1 MRHSYSTLIH
11 RLNIWPAIVLL
22 SGTFI
27 FLTAALTIV
36 FITTALAT
44 APAYA
49 EEDAAESEA
58 EDVQPETATIDP
70 QYLQMQAFAKQLDPA
85 ELSWLGDDDKA
96 FIALYRPA
104 LKPSQMAVVLLPDSL
119 HKLVQ
124 YNILR
129 ELYTE
134 LPEKDWST
142 LHIALPA
149 LIEKPAMA
157 ADINEVTDV
166 DSNTAPADNTNSEE
180 AETAQDEAV
189 EESSFADR
197 EKALG
202 ESALARIDLGTKFL
216 LENDAKA
223 ITLVAENLT
232 AKWAITAAIQ
242 QKDNT
247 SGLVLWQV
255 DDAQLDEK
263 LLKELAESRITLL
276 DIVDQ
281 NMHSKAK
288 AQRIRRFKMAGF
300 EDDYRLITS
309 PYGRAGIEQ
318 SQRRIRQWLETGF
331 QKY

>member
-22 SGTFI
+22 SGTI
-27 FLTAALTIV
+27 LLLTATLTIV
-36 FITTALAT
+36 FIISALAT

-49 EEDAAESEA
+49 EEDATENGA

-85 ELSWLGDDDKA
+85 ELSWLGSDDKS

-104 LKPSQMAVVLLPDSL
+104 LKPSQMAVILLPDSL
-119 HKLVQ
+119 HKIVQ
-124 YNILR
+124 HNILR

-157 ADINEVTDV
+157 ADINEETDI
-166 DSNTAPADNTNSEE
+166 DANTAPADSTNSEQG
-180 AETAQDEAV
+180 ETAQDKAV
-189 EESSFADR
+189 EEGSFADR
-197 EKALG
+197 EKALE
-202 ESALARIDLGTKFL
+202 ESALERIGLGAKFL

-232 AKWAITAAIQ
+232 AEWAITAAIQ

-281 NMHSKAK
+281 NMQSKAK

-318 SQRRIRQWLETGF
+318 SQRRIGQWLETGF